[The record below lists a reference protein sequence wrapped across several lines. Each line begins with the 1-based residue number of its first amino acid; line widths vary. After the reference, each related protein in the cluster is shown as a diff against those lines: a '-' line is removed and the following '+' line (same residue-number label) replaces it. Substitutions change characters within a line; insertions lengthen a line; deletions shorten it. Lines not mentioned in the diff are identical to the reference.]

1 MKKDIKFWLLIVIV
15 AILMT
20 IISVFVVYKYHIY
33 EANVDA
39 NSIEVG
45 DNEDLEETNTEDIEN
60 IKINEAD
67 LIGKLTIPD
76 ILLKDAPIKEGT
88 ELDILSDSI
97 GPFKSTSL
105 DSGNDGLASH
115 NSGGKGDYFK
125 NLKNIKVGSEIFYQT
140 KYGVKRYIVETK
152 KVIDE
157 TDFSYL
163 KSTEDNRITLIT
175 CVAGKKDKRLC
186 IQAIENYENM
196 DYGQ

>member
-33 EANVDA
+33 KANVDA

-76 ILLKDAPIKEGT
+76 ILASALPIAKAT
-88 ELDILSDSI
+88 VCIAIPTAVNAWPTTLHAVFCALILAACSSNNCKRFLSFSI
-97 GPFKSTSL
+97 
-105 DSGNDGLASH
+105 
-115 NSGGKGDYFK
+115 
-125 NLKNIKVGSEIFYQT
+125 IF
-140 KYGVKRYIVETK
+140 
-152 KVIDE
+152 
-157 TDFSYL
+157 S
-163 KSTEDNRITLIT
+163 
-175 CVAGKKDKRLC
+175 C
-186 IQAIENYENM
+186 
-196 DYGQ
+196 